1 MIFELEILSRINE
14 IRDLFNDLEIESTA
28 KKLNFEEIKKILAE
42 IDTANDILRI
52 HLNLNDSDDLPF

>member
-28 KKLNFEEIKKILAE
+28 KKLNFKEINNILAK
-42 IDTANDILRI
+42 IDTKNNLLKIYLE
-52 HLNLNDSDDLPF
+52 LNGSDDLPF